1 MMNEHTT
8 KAFDIDLQELTRL
21 VAEMGGLAEKQI
33 ADSVD
38 ALAARDIDRAASVV
52 AADVAV
58 DRIQHEIEERSVLT
72 IARRQPVAVDLREVV
87 GALRVANDLEEGQN
101 VVVLFADGGSKYLS
115 AGLYTT
121 PMDELEAAMEE
132 RVWW

>member
-1 MMNEHTT
+1 
-8 KAFDIDLQELTRL
+8 
-21 VAEMGGLAEKQI
+21 
-33 ADSVD
+33 
-38 ALAARDIDRAASVV
+38 
-52 AADVAV
+52 
-58 DRIQHEIEERSVLT
+58 
-72 IARRQPVAVDLREVV
+72 
-87 GALRVANDLEEGQN
+87 

>member
-1 MMNEHTT
+1 VF
-8 KAFDIDLQELTRL
+8 AG
-21 VAEMGGLAEKQI
+21 VSAGA
-33 ADSVD
+33 
-38 ALAARDIDRAASVV
+38 ALAV
-52 AADVAV
+52 
-58 DRIQHEIEERSVLT
+58 
-72 IARRQPVAVDLREVV
+72 ARRVAGDL
-87 GALRVANDLEEGQN
+87 DEGQN